1 MGKEQALFLPHGFPK
16 MCLVIF
22 QNDFETNLNIQ
33 TGVQNVE

>member
-1 MGKEQALFLPHGFPK
+1 MGKEQALFLPRGFPK

-22 QNDFETNLNIQ
+22 QNDFETNLNIL